1 MNLDD
6 YLDLMPRDVREEYL
20 AVKNEYGMKFS
31 KNDHKIDIEGYIVK
45 SIYNV
50 IKARESNKKSL
61 KQTSETKLSDDLRDI
76 LNQELRNCDLI
87 IERETS
93 RGFAKKQV
101 GEVDLFN
108 IYKNGIIRN
117 ITIGKN
123 NEFGD
128 YERQIKQLIGYMEKE
143 MTFGFAIILNKK
155 KI

>member
-6 YLDLMPRDVREEYL
+6 YLDLMPRDVRDEYL

-45 SIYNV
+45 SIYNA

-61 KQTSETKLSDDLRDI
+61 KQTSESKLSDDLRDI

-108 IYKNGIIRN
+108 I
-117 ITIGKN
+117 
-123 NEFGD
+123 
-128 YERQIKQLIGYMEKE
+128 
-143 MTFGFAIILNKK
+143 
-155 KI
+155 